1 MKIRNGFV
9 SNSSSSS
16 FVMYGA
22 KIKLSASKAEKL
34 YDIINDTDLSNYS
47 DEEGDCS
54 YVYLGESLLDLDE
67 GGISKIELK
76 NINQAEVKERVLKF
90 VEPLKIKVPDSAFAI
105 YGGTSY
111 N

>member
-22 KIKLSASKAEKL
+22 KIKLSESKSEEFFDL
-34 YDIINDTDLSNYS
+34 IDDTELTHYEQED
-47 DEEGDCS
+47 DGVT
-54 YVYLGESLLDLDE
+54 YVFIGEDVIDLDD
-67 GGISKIELK
+67 GIVKVEFQK
-76 NINQAEVKERVLKF
+76 INQDEVKEKVLKF
-90 VEPLKIKVPDSAFAI
+90 LEPLKIKVPKSAFAM
-105 YGGTSY
+105 YGGTAY